1 MFLTEVIEVTTGDTL
16 IYTCPLANEGSTHSL
31 IFSNKHTSSASTL
44 TIKFQKNGSP
54 SAKVFSITDI
64 DAKKSLVWDKPINLS
79 AGDKIYASASDTN
92 IVAIHSTFIDT
103 TNPTRQGFTG
113 KGEWSG
119 LTSYDVNDVV
129 YYSGS
134 GYLCIEANLNQ
145 TPNTPSSIYWMK
157 IIDFVLIGATG
168 VSGTMGATGLTGATG
183 VQGVPG
189 DPGGPIG
196 ATGFT
201 GATGLIG
208 STGFTG
214 ATGAGFT
221 GSTGPIGL
229 IGATGFTGATGFG
242 FQGATGIGA
251 TGATGIQG
259 NQGSTGFTGAT
270 GIGATG
276 ATGPQGIQGF
286 TGATG
291 IGATGATGPTGPQG
305 NQGATGFTGATGIQ
319 GTQGTQGF
327 IGATGIQGNQG
338 ATGFTGATGVQG
350 IQGFIGA
357 TGIQGFSG
365 ATGIGATG
373 ATGIQGIQ
381 GFDGATGIGFTG
393 ATGPQGI
400 QGIQGNQGATGFTGS
415 TGPQGIQGVQGFTG
429 ATGIQG
435 VTGLTGATGVQG
447 PIGAT
452 GTQPWN
458 ISGSDINYTDGKVGI
473 GATGPITTIDL
484 SGNYSQYV
492 SSISGATGLATV
504 NCSLS
509 NYYIITVNGNI
520 EFAFGTVPDGRVFYF
535 MLEVTHTSGTI
546 TWPNSVKWPSDTAP
560 SVTTGKTHIF
570 SFVTDDGGSRWRGAV
585 SKDYVN

>member
-350 IQGFIGA
+350 
-357 TGIQGFSG
+357 
-365 ATGIGATG
+365 
-373 ATGIQGIQ
+373 
-381 GFDGATGIGFTG
+381 
-393 ATGPQGI
+393 
-400 QGIQGNQGATGFTGS
+400 
-415 TGPQGIQGVQGFTG
+415 
-429 ATGIQG
+429 
-435 VTGLTGATGVQG
+435 

-458 ISGSDINYTDGKVGI
+458 ISGSDINYTAGKVGV

-484 SGNYSQYV
+484 SGNFGQ
-492 SSISGATGLATV
+492 SITSVSGATGVAAV

-509 NYYIITVNGNI
+509 NYYTITVNGNI
-520 EFAFGTVPDGRVFYF
+520 ELSFTSVPAGRAFYF
-535 MLEVTHTSGTI
+535 TIEITHTSGTI
-546 TWPNSVKWPSDTAP
+546 QWPSSVKWPSDTAP
-560 SVTTGKTHIF
+560 TLTTGKTHIF
-570 SFVTDDGGSRWRGAV
+570 MFITDDGGTRWRGVAA
-585 SKDYVN
+585 KDYVN